1 MQPRAARG
9 GRILAPHG
17 AIMVI
22 AQALGEY
29 AALGVLV
36 EAFNTTYYQVRDA
49 IGDWGLRGL
58 VGVIAV
64 GLVWKLITMV
74 R

>member
-1 MQPRAARG
+1 
-9 GRILAPHG
+9 
-17 AIMVI
+17 MVI

-49 IGDWGLRGL
+49 VGDWGLRGL